1 MSHDPPR
8 RHMREIPMVYPQ
20 PDADQVV
27 TQAGIEYAQDA
38 SDPLTLDV
46 YLPARRAA
54 AVALP
59 AIVLVAGYSDVGYAP
74 LLGCRFKDTAMA
86 TSWARLVAS
95 FGMVAVTYGNARPAE
110 DLDTVLRYVRDHA
123 AELGIDR
130 DRLALWSMSGNG
142 PLALAALANWPPGT
156 FKCGVFSCAYL
167 ADLDGATHVA
177 DAQKQWRFTYPGG
190 FSVENLP
197 ADLPILIARAGNEQ
211 DPGLNLALD
220 RLVTAMLAA
229 NRPVT
234 CINFAAAPHA
244 FEMFHDTLE
253 TREVMR
259 QMFRFARF
267 HLAGTAADGVNV

>member
-1 MSHDPPR
+1 
-8 RHMREIPMVYPQ
+8 MVYPQ
-20 PDADQVV
+20 PEADQVAV
-27 TQAGIEYAQDA
+27 QAGIAYAQGV

-46 YLPARRAA
+46 YSPARRAA
-54 AVALP
+54 SVALP

-86 TSWARLVAS
+86 TSWGRLVAS
-95 FGMVAVTYGNARPAE
+95 FGMVAVTYGNAQPAE
-110 DLDTVLRYVRDHA
+110 DLDTVLRYVRGHA

-142 PLALAALANWPPGT
+142 PLALAALANWPAGT

-167 ADLDGATHVA
+167 ADLEGATHVA

-197 ADLPILIARAGNEQ
+197 ADLPVLIARAGNEQ
-211 DPGLNLALD
+211 DPGLNVALD
-220 RLVTAMLAA
+220 RLVTAMLTA